1 MKKNNIRASVIGLG
15 FGETHLKALNKNK
28 FCDVIKVCDNNRS
41 KKNILKKSL
50 KKNLQIITMK

>member
-41 KKNILKKSL
+41 KNIFEKKF